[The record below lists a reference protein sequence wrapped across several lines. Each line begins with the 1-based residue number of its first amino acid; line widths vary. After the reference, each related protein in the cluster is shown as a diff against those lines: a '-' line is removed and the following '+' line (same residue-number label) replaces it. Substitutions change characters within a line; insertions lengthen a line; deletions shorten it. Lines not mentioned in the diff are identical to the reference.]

1 MRIVGTFFSVAI
13 TTPFV
18 AIHDLSIQFSPDTPT
33 DIFPWFTALRA
44 YSICR
49 SFPEGL
55 NVVNEKEYE
64 RSILINKRMKES
76 EEIVI
81 GFLSQIW
88 FSFEKRFFGY

>member
-18 AIHDLSIQFSPDTPT
+18 AIYDLCIYVSPDTPT

-64 RSILINKRMKES
+64 RSILIN
-76 EEIVI
+76 
-81 GFLSQIW
+81 
-88 FSFEKRFFGY
+88 